1 MSICSIDTKAAITT
15 TNTGMRTLSGT
26 RFFIVD
32 ITKLLHIS
40 TNIVANPIDI
50 PLVADVVVASVG
62 HIPRRS
68 TNVGFS
74 LTMPLVIV
82 LI

>member
-1 MSICSIDTKAAITT
+1 M
-15 TNTGMRTLSGT
+15 SGT
-26 RFFIVD
+26 TFLMSD

-40 TNIVANPIDI
+40 TNIVASPIDM
-50 PLVADVVVASVG
+50 PLMPDVVVASVG

-68 TNVGFS
+68 TKVGFS
-74 LTMPLVIV
+74 FIMPLVIV